1 MESVIHATSDSFADR
16 NKLDFIWLELT
27 NRCNLQC
34 LHCYSESNP
43 TSTAR
48 DLLNESQY
56 SNVILEAHELGC
68 RQLQFIGGEPTLN
81 KGLPRL
87 IAYAHQL
94 GYEFI
99 EVFSNLTNLSDALLS
114 VFLRYR
120 VAIATSVYAS
130 MPELHDKITLSAGSH
145 RRTISNIQRLVA
157 GGLQVRVGVI
167 AMEQNR
173 DAIDATFEFLRG
185 LGVTN
190 IGLDHVRGFGRA
202 QRQASCSM
210 EDLCGNC
217 AGNILAIGPDGRVA
231 PCIMSRAW
239 SVGSVLDAPLGT
251 IARSDS
257 LFGMRRQIAAA
268 TATGSLA
275 AQCYPE
281 CAPHNPICGPNCSPN
296 SECTPCFPKGGT
308 GCNPNRWCD
317 PTKG

>member
-1 MESVIHATSDSFADR
+1 MENVIHLNR
-16 NKLDFIWLELT
+16 NSCSERRGVDFIWLELT
-27 NRCNLQC
+27 NQCNLQC
-34 LHCYSESNP
+34 LHCYSDSNP

-56 SNVILEAHELGC
+56 SNLILEAHQLGC

-87 IAYAHQL
+87 IAYAHKL

-99 EVFSNLTNLSDALLS
+99 EVFSNLTSLSNQLLG

-120 VAIATSVYAS
+120 VAVATSVYAS
-130 MPELHDKITLSAGSH
+130 ASELHDKITLSVGSH
-145 RRTISNIQRLVA
+145 RRTISNIQRLLA

-167 AMEQNR
+167 AMERNR

-190 IGLDHVRGFGRA
+190 IGLDHVRSFGRA
-202 QRQASCSM
+202 QRQMPCSM
-210 EDLCGNC
+210 KDLCGNC

-239 SVGSVLDAPLGT
+239 SVGSVLDAPLES
-251 IARSDS
+251 IACSDS
-257 LFGMRRQIAAA
+257 LFDMRRRIADA
-268 TATGSLA
+268 TANK
-275 AQCYPE
+275 AQTVRPQLDE
-281 CAPHNPICGPNCSPN
+281 CAPQFNCTPYYNCTHCSPN
-296 SECTPCFPKGGT
+296 GSVPCI
-308 GCNPNRWCD
+308 PNHNCD
-317 PTKG
+317 PAKR